1 MSKLGRIG
9 HRLYAGE
16 VSYDFIGH
24 RRRWYLVSAIMIA
37 VSLLSLG
44 IRGLDFG
51 IEFKGGA
58 DFKATTVVTAQTVDS
73 MRDAL
78 RVSRASQ
85 RLHPIF
91 DRTRDS

>member
-1 MSKLGRIG
+1 MSKLGEIG

-37 VSLLSLG
+37 VSILSLG

-51 IEFKGGA
+51 IDKGGA
-58 DFKATTVVTAQTVDS
+58 DLRRRPRSWRKLSTRCATRSAP
-73 MRDAL
+73 RC
-78 RVSRASQ
+78 SRS
-85 RLHPIF
+85 
-91 DRTRDS
+91 